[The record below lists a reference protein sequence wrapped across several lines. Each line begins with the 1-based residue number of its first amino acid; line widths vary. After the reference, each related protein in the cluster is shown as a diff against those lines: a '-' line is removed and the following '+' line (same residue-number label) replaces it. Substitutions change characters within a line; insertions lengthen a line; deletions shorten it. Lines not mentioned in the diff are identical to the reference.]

1 MNLNYKQLNKT
12 YLNLLVEAEQST
24 SRKDAVYFIR
34 QADKIRME
42 MCKMEIDY
50 PVVYSQ

>member
-1 MNLNYKQLNKT
+1 MNYNQLNSA
-12 YLNLLVEAEQST
+12 YLNLLKEAENST